1 MLELLSELKIYITVL
16 AAGSVAVI
24 IRPVRGR
31 ACIES
36 QGLISAEEGLIY
48 SPVVTSS
55 GRTRGQ
61 LRQLSPDQ
69 AALSRDTTWRYQA
82 RSNKNKNTKR
92 PREDGRIIK
101 LSDVPTDE
109 EDDTLRGDKNTM
121 CPLCSKSDCLTDL
134 EAQPS
139 LDPEE
144 GTSERVGG
152 RSQSGNNK
160 EEEEEEEDESFPLI
174 NETNFGSTQQPS
186 TGIKSLRR
194 QYR

>member
-1 MLELLSELKIYITVL
+1 M
-16 AAGSVAVI
+16 I

-48 SPVVTSS
+48 SPVLSS
-55 GRTRGQ
+55 GSRARGQ

-82 RSNKNKNTKR
+82 RNNRGRNSKK

-109 EDDTLRGDKNTM
+109 EDDTLRGDDYIQIK
-121 CPLCSKSDCLTDL
+121 LYSVKYL
-134 EAQPS
+134 EF
-139 LDPEE
+139 
-144 GTSERVGG
+144 V
-152 RSQSGNNK
+152 
-160 EEEEEEEDESFPLI
+160 
-174 NETNFGSTQQPS
+174 
-186 TGIKSLRR
+186 
-194 QYR
+194 

>member
-1 MLELLSELKIYITVL
+1 M
-16 AAGSVAVI
+16 I

-48 SPVVTSS
+48 SPVLSS
-55 GRTRGQ
+55 GGSSRARGQ

-69 AALSRDTTWRYQA
+69 AALSRDTTWRYEG
-82 RSNKNKNTKR
+82 RNKRNRNTRKH
-92 PREDGRIIK
+92 REDGRIIK
-101 LSDVPTDE
+101 LSDLPTDE
-109 EDDTLRGDKNTM
+109 EDDTLRGDGYSDIQ
-121 CPLCSKSDCLTDL
+121 CSLCSKSACPTDL

-144 GTSERVGG
+144 GTSERG
-152 RSQSGNNK
+152 RSQAGNNK
-160 EEEEEEEDESFPLI
+160 EDEEEEEEDESFPLI
-174 NETNFGSTQQPS
+174 NETNFGSSQTPS

>member
-1 MLELLSELKIYITVL
+1 M
-16 AAGSVAVI
+16 I

-48 SPVVTSS
+48 SPVLS
-55 GRTRGQ
+55 GGSRARGQ

-82 RSNKNKNTKR
+82 RNSRGRNSKK

-109 EDDTLRGDKNTM
+109 EDDTLRGDDYGV
-121 CPLCSKSDCLTDL
+121 LSVLTL
-134 EAQPS
+134 PVQQTWKPS
-139 LDPEE
+139 LVSTLKK
-144 GTSERVGG
+144 GRQKGG
-152 RSQSGNNK
+152 EVRLAITRK
-160 EEEEEEEDESFPLI
+160 
-174 NETNFGSTQQPS
+174 TRRRRRRM
-186 TGIKSLRR
+186 KVSL
-194 QYR
+194 